1 MESRIIKL
9 NCAISRRTRQ
19 LMQRLADLSAFSEYS
34 RVIRSLNSSGPTRRL
49 RLANGTTLQAM
60 NEPFPQWPGLFRKFV
75 LPSGPKHL
83 LLNLWIT
90 DSQATTPIECFQ
102 SRVWIGCAIL
112 IGLSLGGKS
121 KREYLHPLKTRAGHR
136 VSAKG
141 FLTVRKVL
149 RLRWRHL
156 RCSLY

>member
-9 NCAISRRTRQ
+9 NYAVSRRARQ

-60 NEPFPQWPGLFRKFV
+60 NDSLPQWPGLFRKFV
-75 LPSGPKHL
+75 LPSGPKYF

-90 DSQATTPIECFQ
+90 DSQATTPIEM
-102 SRVWIGCAIL
+102 
-112 IGLSLGGKS
+112 
-121 KREYLHPLKTRAGHR
+121 
-136 VSAKG
+136 
-141 FLTVRKVL
+141 L
-149 RLRWRHL
+149 RT
-156 RCSLY
+156 SVV